1 MNGAKYA
8 GVVRNIS
15 IGRVT
20 LTIWAKEYK
29 GSRYYYAEVWV
40 KGSLTK
46 PGRRFTIYLGSNI
59 DVNELAGLLV
69 AKSAE
74 LGQAIEWGTAQRAAK
89 AASSVVEEPRDGSD
103 DGEMP
108 HRESDNGEEPWKLWY
123 NTKERI
129 VKAAASVLAED
140 IPKEIRENVVGT
152 DLRKIFGM
160 LKGVEEKLR
169 AGAVGEALTII
180 ARVKKL
186 LFKVKEA
193 LLSLAEDVE
202 TAGQIASRVM
212 LKNPYELCAVLP

>member
-1 MNGAKYA
+1 
-8 GVVRNIS
+8 VVRNIS

-40 KGSLTK
+40 KGSLAK

-59 DVNELAGLLV
+59 DANELAGLLV
-69 AKSAE
+69 SKSAE
-74 LGQAIEWGTAQRAAK
+74 LGQALEWGTAQRAAK
-89 AASSVVEEPRDGSD
+89 AAASVAEEPRDGP
-103 DGEMP
+103 DGEEMLQSG
-108 HRESDNGEEPWKLWY
+108 SDGGEGPWKLWY

-140 IPKEIRENVVGT
+140 IPKEIRESVVGA
-152 DLRKIFGM
+152 DLRKVFGM

-169 AGAVGEALTII
+169 AGAVGEALAII

-193 LLSLAEDVE
+193 LLSLAEDIE

-212 LKNPYELCAVLP
+212 LKSPYELCAMLR